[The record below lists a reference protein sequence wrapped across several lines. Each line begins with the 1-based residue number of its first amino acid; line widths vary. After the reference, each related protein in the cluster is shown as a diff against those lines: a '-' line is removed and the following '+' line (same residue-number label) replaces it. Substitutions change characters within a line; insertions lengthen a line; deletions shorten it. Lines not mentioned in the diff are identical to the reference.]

1 MPQNEPTV
9 QATLPPDAD
18 ESSRFEDEHAEN
30 EQWLEEAEE
39 LPRRPRSR
47 LLTPI
52 SMALVAVLLAAVGFI
67 AGTRIEKQEASGSS
81 SGVAGSSGSTAAG
94 ASGSSSGVAGSSG
107 STAAGTSGTGATG
120 KAAGSGARGVGASGA
135 GSSQPT
141 NGTVA
146 YVSGTTL
153 YVTDSEGNT
162 VKVKTTKGTSIS
174 KTVTESV
181 AKIHPGESVT
191 VIGSKSSRG
200 SVAAKTITIGK
211 PSSRLKGFAGAK
223 PSAGGAPGGA
233 GAAGGAPGGAGAAGG
248 ALPGGGPPAGAPSI
262 G

>member
-67 AGTRIEKQEASGSS
+67 AGTRIEKQE
-81 SGVAGSSGSTAAG
+81 